1 MIRLLTSLA
10 AIVTFAITPLFAA
23 DAENTLVI
31 KVSGENTGTIEVEL
45 LPEIAPQHVER
56 LKRLARDGLYDD
68 VVFHRVIPGF
78 MAQTG
83 DVEHGKRLGFDPRY
97 AGTGSS
103 SMPDLPAEFSDINF
117 DKGIVGM
124 ARSQNPNSANSQF
137 FIMFAEGS
145 FLNGQY
151 TVVGRV
157 SAGQDVVGRI
167 KKGDQAANGS
177 VQGPDYMQWVKVKAD
192 IE

>member
-1 MIRLLTSLA
+1 MRLLISLVLGLVFA
-10 AIVTFAITPLFAA
+10 AAPLFAT

-31 KVSGENTGTIEVEL
+31 KVSGENTGIIEIEL
-45 LPEIAPQHVER
+45 LPEIAPQHTQR
-56 LKRLARDGLYDD
+56 LKRLAREGLYNN

-83 DVEHGKRLGFDPRY
+83 DVKHGKRVNFDPRY
-97 AGTGSS
+97 SGTGGST
-103 SMPDLPAEFSDINF
+103 MPDLPAEFSDINY
-117 DKGIVGM
+117 DAGVVGM
-124 ARSQNPNSANSQF
+124 ARSQSPNSANSQF

-157 SAGQDVVGRI
+157 SMGLNVVNNI
-167 KKGDQAANGS
+167 KKGDRTANGA
-177 VQGPDYMQWVKVKAD
+177 VQNPDYMEWVKVKAD
-192 IE
+192 TE